1 MKSTSTVASVLML
14 LTVSGLLAQGFGARP
29 GTWQFT
35 ITMKGDMPMQGL
47 PPEVAKELAA
57 QLAKPQTTSSCLTA
71 EDLKELN
78 LGQTEESGD
87 DECEL
92 ISSKVTATMADFVR
106 ECTGD
111 ETYTDTAH
119 FEAPTPQTLTGN
131 ISRRS
136 AAGTM
141 TINTTGRWVAAAC
154 KE

>member
-1 MKSTSTVASVLML
+1 MKPTISIASVLIVL
-14 LTVSGLLAQGFGARP
+14 AVGSLLAQGFGARP

-57 QLAKPQTTSSCLTA
+57 QLAKPQTTSGCVTA
-71 EDLKELN
+71 EDLANLN
-78 LGQTEESGD
+78 LGRMEDSGD
-87 DECEL
+87 EECEL
-92 ISSKVTATMADFVR
+92 ISSNVTATMADFVR

-119 FEAPTPQTLTGN
+119 FEAPSPQTLNGN

-136 AAGTM
+136 AEGTM
-141 TINTTGRWVAAAC
+141 TITMAGRWVAAAC